1 MTLTLTLTHF
11 LILGAILFAIG
22 VFGAI
27 TRRNAIGILMSLELI
42 FNAVNINLVAIS
54 RHITPIEIQGQIFT
68 IFIIAV
74 AAAESVLGLA
84 IILAIYKKR
93 ITVNADEMNLM
104 KW

>member
-1 MTLTLTLTHF
+1 MTLTLTHF
-11 LILGAILFAIG
+11 LVLGAILFAIG

-54 RHITPIEIQGQIFT
+54 RYITPIEIQGQIFT

>member
-1 MTLTLTLTHF
+1 MILTLTHF
-11 LILGAILFAIG
+11 LVLAAILFAIG
-22 VFGAI
+22 VFGAL

-42 FNAVNINLVAIS
+42 FNAVNINLVAVS
-54 RHITPIEIQGQIFT
+54 RFVTPGDIPGQIFT

-93 ITVNADEMNLM
+93 ATVNADEMNLM

>member
-1 MTLTLTLTHF
+1 MILTLTHF
-11 LILGAILFAIG
+11 LVLAAILFSIG
-22 VFGAI
+22 VFGAL

-54 RHITPIEIQGQIFT
+54 RFVTPADIPGQIFT

-93 ITVNADEMNLM
+93 ATVNADEMNLM